1 MPSKDQLTH
10 LSNRKRAIFIEA
22 LSSGMSVTASARAAG
37 ISRRYAYQIADGDP
51 EFKAAWDS
59 AIEEATD
66 LLEDAIRRRAIEGET
81 EPVWYR
87 GEIVGHVQKTSDI
100 LKMFLMKA
108 RRSEYRDSARVEVN
122 IGDRLD
128 ELAAAIQAAPE
139 DPEPDPKDDREP
151 IS

>member
-1 MPSKDQLTH
+1 MPSKDQLTQ

-22 LSSGMSVTASARAAG
+22 LSSGMSVTASAKAAG
-37 ISRRYAYQIADGDP
+37 IARRYAYQIAEADP

-81 EPVWYR
+81 EPVWYK

-108 RRSEYRDSARVEVN
+108 RRPEYRDNAKIEVN

-128 ELAAAIQAAPE
+128 ELADAIQGK
-139 DPEPDPKDDREP
+139 PD
-151 IS
+151 

>member
-10 LSNRKRAIFIEA
+10 LSNRKKAIFIEA

-37 ISRRYAYQIADGDP
+37 ISRRYAYQIADADP
-51 EFKAAWDS
+51 EFKAAWDD
-59 AIEEATD
+59 AIEQATD

-81 EPVWYR
+81 EAVWYR

-108 RRSEYRDSARVEVN
+108 RRPEYRDHARVEINV
-122 IGDRLD
+122 GDRLN
-128 ELAAAIQAAPE
+128 ELADAIQDKPNSKRS
-139 DPEPDPKDDREP
+139 DLTV
-151 IS
+151 